1 MVSIRA
7 LPVTTGRGPADGMTL
22 SVVVAKRLSPQFA
35 LDVAFSAPPG
45 ITILFGASGSGKTTV
60 LRAVAGLARPDRG
73 RIAVGNHTLFDRAT
87 GVDLPVPQRRVGY
100 VFQQLALF
108 PHMSIADNIQY
119 GLHGLPVHQRQE
131 RMSAIAD
138 SFRITH
144 VLQRRPGQTSGGE
157 RQRAAL
163 ARALVTDPTLL
174 LLDEPLSGLDQ
185 PIESRIIED
194 LRRWNEAHRIPVLYV
209 THAHREVFALG
220 ERVIVLE
227 GGRVLA
233 SGSPHEVLEQPS
245 HESLASLVGFENVF
259 DGIVMDRRT
268 AAGTMTCRISTD
280 HAELEVPLS
289 TAPVGSTVRIAIR
302 AGDILVANE
311 EPRGLSARNIL
322 GGRLL
327 ELRREGAT
335 MIASIDAG
343 QRFIVHLT
351 PGACDALGL
360 VAGVRLWLIIKTC
373 CVPHRRRVI
382 RFEPTSN
389 RCHGPSNRTR
399 RRRAA
404 GHRVL
409 TLKQWIYRG
418 VVRTTTT
425 SGGHHRIADSEI
437 DRLIA
442 KTSSPSSG
450 AERKRRVSSG
460 YIVALSGRNR
470 LGGFI
475 EEVRVDGL
483 LGQVRLR
490 IGDQTLTAVITA
502 DAIRELKLRRG
513 DEAIAIIKSTEVM
526 IAREAELPVAPRRG
540 RPRR

>member
-1 MVSIRA
+1 
-7 LPVTTGRGPADGMTL
+7 MTL

-108 PHMSIADNIQY
+108 PHMSIADNIHY
-119 GLHGLPVHQRQE
+119 GLHGAARSPNGRSECRRLPIRFASQMCFSAGRARPPAANVSARPWLE
-131 RMSAIAD
+131 RSSPIRRCCCSMSRSPASINRSVA
-138 SFRITH
+138 H
-144 VLQRRPGQTSGGE
+144 HRRSSTLE
-157 RQRAAL
+157 RGAPDTGAL
-163 ARALVTDPTLL
+163 RHARAPRGVCA
-174 LLDEPLSGLDQ
+174 G
-185 PIESRIIED
+185 R
-194 LRRWNEAHRIPVLYV
+194 A
-209 THAHREVFALG
+209 
-220 ERVIVLE
+220 RVVLE

-245 HESLASLVGFENVF
+245 HESLASLAGFENVF
-259 DGIVMDRRT
+259 DGIVIGPANR
-268 AAGTMTCRISTD
+268 AGTMTCRISTD

-360 VAGVRLWLIIKTC
+360 VAGVRLWLIIKTYSC
-373 CVPHRRRVI
+373 R
-382 RFEPTSN
+382 
-389 RCHGPSNRTR
+389 
-399 RRRAA
+399 
-404 GHRVL
+404 
-409 TLKQWIYRG
+409 
-418 VVRTTTT
+418 
-425 SGGHHRIADSEI
+425 
-437 DRLIA
+437 
-442 KTSSPSSG
+442 
-450 AERKRRVSSG
+450 
-460 YIVALSGRNR
+460 IVAG
-470 LGGFI
+470 
-475 EEVRVDGL
+475 
-483 LGQVRLR
+483 
-490 IGDQTLTAVITA
+490 
-502 DAIRELKLRRG
+502 
-513 DEAIAIIKSTEVM
+513 
-526 IAREAELPVAPRRG
+526 
-540 RPRR
+540 